1 MAKPKI
7 NINRGANANKSPAQ
21 KKETMMNSK
30 NHVQLVGR
38 LGANPEVKEL
48 ENGKRV
54 AKFSLAVSESY
65 TKKDGEKVNKVQW
78 HKVVAWGHL
87 AGIAQRLL
95 QKGSLVSIDGKLLSR
110 VYTAK
115 EGQTRSSVEI
125 VANELFI
132 QNPAKQVA

>member
-1 MAKPKI
+1 
-7 NINRGANANKSPAQ
+7 
-21 KKETMMNSK
+21 MNSK

-65 TKKDGEKVNKVQW
+65 TKKDGEKINKVQW